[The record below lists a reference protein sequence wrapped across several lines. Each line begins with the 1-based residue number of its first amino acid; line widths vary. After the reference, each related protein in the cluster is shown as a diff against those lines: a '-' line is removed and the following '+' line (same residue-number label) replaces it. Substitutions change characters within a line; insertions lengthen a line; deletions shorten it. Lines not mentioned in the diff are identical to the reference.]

1 MPGRPPRMLVRLGT
15 LAIGVLA
22 ASGLAALAPPTATAE
37 PGATSVYR
45 YDVDLAQLPGATVSV
60 QHGTRQASGA
70 CRFAGAGQGKPSG
83 TGRVRYVTE
92 LSFDPAACAR
102 QLATADYPRSAV
114 PASVRA
120 ELVSARRTA
129 AAAGKRTRTAGP
141 AAAAAGSWSGSLQV
155 NVEDPVQINV
165 TSTKSTLAWSYD
177 GTTLSATH
185 GAEWGW
191 FTLSGWQRRAY
202 HWTPAN
208 TGTVA
213 STDTYGKYRNGVFC
227 FTVDTW
233 TEHRETYFEG
243 RPDGSWAWSYEV
255 DKWGGCNSLLHYEY
269 LVETP

>member
-1 MPGRPPRMLVRLGT
+1 VRLWT

-22 ASGLAALAPPTATAE
+22 ASGLAALAPPAAGAAE
-37 PGATSVYR
+37 PTAAGVHR
-45 YDVDLAQLPGATVSV
+45 YEVDLARLPGATVSV
-60 QHGTRQASGA
+60 QQGVRQAGGA
-70 CRFAGAGQGKPSG
+70 CRFSGGGHGRPSG
-83 TGRVRYVTE
+83 SGKVRYVTE
-92 LSFDPAACAR
+92 VSFDPATCSR

-120 ELVSARRTA
+120 KLVSARRTTA
-129 AAAGKRTRTAGP
+129 TAGKPTRTAGP
-141 AAAAAGSWSGSLQV
+141 TTAAAGSWSGGLQV

-165 TSTKSTLAWSYD
+165 TSTRSTLAWSYD
-177 GTTLSATH
+177 GTTLAATH

-191 FTLSGWQRRAY
+191 FTPSGWQRRAY
-202 HWTPAN
+202 RWTPAN

-213 STDTYGKYRNGVFC
+213 STDTYGMYRNGVFC
-227 FTVDTW
+227 FTIDTW
-233 TEHRETYFEG
+233 TEHRKTLFEG